1 MNRTS
6 KTRRSVLKL
15 AAAAGTFA
23 AFESAPFRRARAQKL
38 DRLNIA
44 ASPFIN
50 QSVIFLPRE
59 LGLYA
64 KVGIDPQIRTFPDGA
79 LVVAP
84 LIAGEF
90 DIGSVTCS
98 AALFNAISRGANMKG
113 AFCGGQAQHG
123 RGGTAILIRTDLY
136 ESGIKTL
143 ADLKGLKGKTI
154 GVGAAGS
161 VNQFSMSKA
170 LVAVGLNPVSDVT
183 WQTTVTQPDIVKQLG
198 NKQVDAAELTYF
210 LAYLAQRQ
218 GFAKII
224 ASRDESAPGS
234 QVAMVAVRD
243 EFAAKHRD
251 LVVRYAMAHIHAS
264 RLFNKVAADPLNN
277 QEMVK
282 LITKNIFVKD
292 VTLLNAI
299 APHWEYVADNG
310 APNETSVLGQQDFWS
325 DTFKLVERKVPA
337 SRIVDL
343 SFAAEAVK
351 RLDAEKPF
359 G

>member
-1 MNRTS
+1 MNRTL
-6 KTRRSVLKL
+6 KTRRHVLKMG
-15 AAAAGTFA
+15 AAAGALAIASTR
-23 AFESAPFRRARAQKL
+23 SRSARAQKL
-38 DRLNIA
+38 DTLNIA

-50 QSVIFLPRE
+50 QSVIFLPKE

-84 LIAGEF
+84 LIAG
-90 DIGSVTCS
+90 DVDLGSVTCS
-98 AALFNAISRGANMKG
+98 AALFNSISRGAAMKG
-113 AFCGGQAQHG
+113 AFCGGQAERG
-123 RGGTAILIRTDLY
+123 RGGTAILIRADLY

-143 ADLKGLKGKTI
+143 ADLKGLKGKTVA
-154 GVGAAGS
+154 VGASGS

-170 LVAVGLNPVSDVT
+170 LVAAGVNPVSDVT

-198 NKQVDAAELTYF
+198 QKQVDAAELTYF
-210 LAYLAQRQ
+210 LAFLAQRQ

-251 LVVRYAMAHIHAS
+251 VVVRYAMAHIHAA
-264 RLFNKVAADPLNN
+264 RLFNRVAAAPEKNRELV
-277 QEMVK
+277 E

-292 VTLLNAI
+292 ITLLNAV
-299 APHWEYVADNG
+299 APHWEYLSENG
-310 APNETSVLGQQDFWS
+310 APNEASVLAQQDFWS
-325 DTFKLVERKVPA
+325 DTFKMVERKVPA
-337 SRIVDL
+337 AQIIDVSI
-343 SFAAEAVK
+343 AAEAVK
-351 RLDAEKPF
+351 RLEAEKPF

>member
-1 MNRTS
+1 MKRTFR
-6 KTRRSVLKL
+6 TRRHVLKMG
-15 AAAAGTFA
+15 AASAVAAIV
-23 AFESAPFRRARAQKL
+23 SSRPRNARAQKL
-38 DRLNIA
+38 DTLNIA

-50 QSVIFLPRE
+50 QSVIFIPKE

-84 LIAGEF
+84 LIAG
-90 DIGSVTCS
+90 DVDLGSVTCS
-98 AALFNAISRGANMKG
+98 AALFNSLSRGAAMKG
-113 AFCGGQAQHG
+113 AFCGGQAERG

-136 ESGIKTL
+136 DSGIKTL
-143 ADLKGLKGKTI
+143 ADLKELKGKTVA
-154 GVGAAGS
+154 VGASGS

-170 LVAVGLNPVSDVT
+170 LVAAGLNPISDVK

-198 NKQVDAAELTYF
+198 QKQVDAAELTYF
-210 LAYLAQRQ
+210 LAFLAQRQ

-251 LVVRYAMAHIHAS
+251 LVVRYAMAHIYAS
-264 RLFNKVAADPLNN
+264 RLFNKVASDPEKNRDLV
-277 QEMVK
+277 EV
-282 LITKNIFVKD
+282 ITRNIFVKD
-292 VTLLNAI
+292 VTLLNAV
-299 APHWEYVADNG
+299 APHWEYLSENG
-310 APNETSVLGQQDFWS
+310 APNEASVLAQQDFWS
-325 DTFKLVERKVPA
+325 DTFKMVERKVA
-337 SRIVDL
+337 ATRIMDL
-343 SFAAEAVK
+343 SIAAEAVK
-351 RLDAEKPF
+351 RLEAEKPF